1 MAESRQVRRARAR
14 RAGAPSTG
22 QGPPPSVRREYG
34 PERLAL
40 ARQARSAALVMAGTM
55 VIWFGLNMLGREMGM
70 PGGYA
75 LVFDLAAVAAF
86 IWALA
91 VVWRVWRKG
100 RELDQ
105 EGR

>member
-1 MAESRQVRRARAR
+1 
-14 RAGAPSTG
+14 
-22 QGPPPSVRREYG
+22 
-34 PERLAL
+34 
-40 ARQARSAALVMAGTM
+40 M